1 MTNEQIV
8 NICCNSGGL
17 LGSSVSNFVGLF
29 DNLKQVGIKA
39 SEVVK
44 ILDSFPSF
52 ALQNRKDMIRRK
64 LRLIEK
70 ESGRDMIYIRNF
82 IKRHPDIFIKS
93 MGSLEAKVAYITRS
107 LNRQLK
113 NERAFPLLLH
123 YNYNQVIKPR
133 GDLLKERF
141 NYFELDKAFTPT
153 DEEFC
158 TLWNIEPEELEQA
171 KAERYRKN
179 DMERDYLWS
188 YVHLA

>member
-1 MTNEQIV
+1 
-8 NICCNSGGL
+8 
-17 LGSSVSNFVGLF
+17 
-29 DNLKQVGIKA
+29 
-39 SEVVK
+39 
-44 ILDSFPSF
+44 
-52 ALQNRKDMIRRK
+52 MIRRK

-158 TLWNIEPEELEQA
+158 TLWNIEPE
-171 KAERYRKN
+171 
-179 DMERDYLWS
+179 
-188 YVHLA
+188 